1 MLSKVRSLYGPVRAS
16 LQSSATKNFILNNSR
31 FNLPVI
37 QKSWNVPQYS
47 FSNTE
52 NKPEEKENTETTETT
67 ETQNQKEE
75 QEAVRVSFV
84 EFMQTE
90 PNPSEINYIYN
101 TKNVYEVD
109 MDKDQIN
116 NGKQAYWGMSCFWG
130 AASYLT
136 FNFLNPWF
144 TILPGLLL
152 AGSLYTVRGSYVFAK
167 KLIKKIELIDLY
179 HIKIYPMNMEGKD
192 IICNIQD
199 TEIIGVNQLS
209 STKGEDG
216 TPQNSYAIIANFT
229 DTVKGKKYY
238 FMRMIIDP
246 KTTRVDNM
254 DLLKVILYGDV
265 QQIGNFRLLVN
276 TLEEGNNETIVN
288 PEQTEQQKV

>member
-1 MLSKVRSLYGPVRAS
+1 MLSKVRSFYGPVRAS
-16 LQSSATKNFILNNSR
+16 LQSAAIKNVILNSK
-31 FNLPVI
+31 FNLPAV
-37 QKSWNVPQYS
+37 QKAWNIPQYS
-47 FSNTE
+47 FSSSE
-52 NKPEEKENTETTETT
+52 NKPEEKENIETAETE
-67 ETQNQKEE
+67 NRKEE
-75 QEAVRVSFV
+75 QEEIRMSFV
-84 EFMQTE
+84 EYMQTE

-101 TKNVYEVD
+101 TKTVYEID
-109 MDKDQIN
+109 MEKDQIS
-116 NGKQAYWGMSCFWG
+116 NGRQAYWGMSAFWG

-144 TILPGLLL
+144 TVLPGLLF

-167 KLIKKIELIDLY
+167 KMIQKIELIDLY
-179 HIKIYPMNMEGKD
+179 HVKIYPMNMDGKD
-192 IICNIQD
+192 IIVNIQD

-265 QQIGNFRLLVN
+265 QQIANFRLLVN
-276 TLEEGNNETIVN
+276 TSLDDMMKEENNETIVN
-288 PEQTEQQKV
+288 PEQQKV